1 MGVFSRPIRTRKGE
15 LMNMWHLAAQASSV
29 EAAGK
34 FGAKFLGF
42 WIIVLLILAA
52 IVTVPVLLI
61 RRSRSRRE
69 RAAK

>member
-1 MGVFSRPIRTRKGE
+1 
-15 LMNMWHLAAQASSV
+15 MNIWLLAAQASSV

-34 FGAKFLGF
+34 LGAKFFGF

-52 IVTVPVLLI
+52 IAIIPVLLI
-61 RRSRSRRE
+61 RRSRARRE

>member
-1 MGVFSRPIRTRKGE
+1 
-15 LMNMWHLAAQASSV
+15 MNISLLAAQASSV

-34 FGAKFLGF
+34 FGAKFFGF

-52 IVTVPVLLI
+52 IATIPALLI
-61 RRSRSRRE
+61 GRSRARRE

>member
-1 MGVFSRPIRTRKGE
+1 
-15 LMNMWHLAAQASSV
+15 MNIWLLSAQASSV

-34 FGAKFLGF
+34 FGAKFFGF

-52 IVTVPVLLI
+52 IATVPVLLI
-61 RRSRSRRE
+61 RRSRARRE